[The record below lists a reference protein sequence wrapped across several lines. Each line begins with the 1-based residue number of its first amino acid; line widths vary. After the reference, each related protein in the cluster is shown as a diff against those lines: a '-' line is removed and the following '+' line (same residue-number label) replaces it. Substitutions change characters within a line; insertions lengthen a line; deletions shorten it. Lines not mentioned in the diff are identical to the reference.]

1 LLITAGEE
9 RSETM
14 KRMLILIC
22 TISLC
27 FPFVLT
33 GCDDSVEQKAELES
47 VKAELVGLK
56 AALEKTESEREE
68 LKVKIALEQRNSEQL
83 QEKVGELTDSR
94 DKLQKQVEEFTFT
107 CEQSRQQLDEIIE
120 VRDKLKLR
128 ITELTGSRDKL
139 RQQLTELTTSRNQLL
154 RQVDEL
160 TMSRDAAVTRAQ
172 TAQERVGILLA
183 LVDAETKEFREWQE
197 QDVLTAANQPKKD
210 TQPPMIEASENPDVL
225 TDINWPPV
233 IPSQAVERP
242 ACHSFNT
249 TRPQISPGQTSTLSW
264 QVSNAETIRIE
275 PGIGPVSVLGSRV
288 VKPSTTT
295 TYTLIATNKEGETRT
310 TCRIEVGEQP
320 TNRSQMIERP
330 AVLTEVSEPLVASNE
345 VVEPVII
352 SDKAGGR
359 PSCHSFNTT
368 RPRIMPGQ
376 TSTLSWQVSNAES
389 VRIEPGIGP
398 VSALGS
404 RAVNPSAT
412 TTYTLIA
419 ANKAGQSRLS
429 CRVEISERITI
440 FSTDAIHPRIL
451 LEEYKASDDSKVLPG
466 QKPRVSDPNTTL
478 GKFIGYRARQD
489 ETGKFIF
496 IPVFENKPE
505 E

>member
-1 LLITAGEE
+1 
-9 RSETM
+9 M

-27 FPFVLT
+27 FPFALT
-33 GCDDSVEQKAELES
+33 GCDDIAEQKAELES
-47 VKAELVGLK
+47 VEAELAGLK
-56 AALEKTESEREE
+56 AALEKTESERDE
-68 LKVKIALEQRNSEQL
+68 LKVKIAVEQRNSERL
-83 QEKVGELTDSR
+83 QEEVSELTDSR
-94 DKLQKQVEEFTFT
+94 EKLQKRVEEFRFSR
-107 CEQSRQQLDEIIE
+107 EQSRQQLDEMIGA
-120 VRDKLKLR
+120 RDELKKQLAE
-128 ITELTGSRDKL
+128 IAGSRDKL
-139 RQQLTELTTSRNQLL
+139 QQQLTELTTSRSQLL

-160 TMSRDAAVTRAQ
+160 TRSLDAAVTKGQ
-172 TAQERVGILLA
+172 ITQERVDILLA

-197 QDVLTAANQPKKD
+197 KELLAAANQPEKD
-210 TQPPMIEASENPDVL
+210 TQPPIIEVSEDPNVL
-225 TDINWPPV
+225 TDIDWPAV
-233 IPSQAVERP
+233 IPSQVVDRP

-288 VKPSTTT
+288 VKPYTTT

-330 AVLTEVSEPLVASNE
+330 AVLTEVSEPLVASIE
-345 VVEPVII
+345 VTEPVII

-359 PSCHSFNTT
+359 PTCHSFSTT

-389 VRIEPGIGP
+389 VRIEPGIGR

-404 RAVNPSAT
+404 RAVKPSAT

-440 FSTDAIHPRIL
+440 FSSDAIHPRIL
-451 LEEYKASDDSKVLPG
+451 LEEYKASDDREVLLG
-466 QKPRVSDPNTTL
+466 QKPRVSDPNSTL
-478 GKFIGYRARQD
+478 GKFLGYRARRD

-496 IPVFENKPE
+496 IPVFENTQE